1 MYISCRIEYM
11 LTETNDLT
19 LLKNTLDGDTSAF
32 GIIIDKYKDYIYDLM
47 LRMTGNF
54 DDAAD
59 LTQETFLKAYK
70 ELKKFKIEYK
80 FSNWLYTIALNL
92 ARNFLRRKKL
102 VSFLSLDFK
111 KDDEETLVIPVAD
124 KTYSNLESENKEEL
138 AKKMFEKLT
147 MSLSPS
153 LRAAFILRYKH
164 NLSVDDISKT
174 LQIPPATAKVKLH
187 RARNYLFSKF
197 KDKVD
202 ETLRNL

>member
-1 MYISCRIEYM
+1 MI
-11 LTETNDLT
+11 TDTNDLT
-19 LLKNTLDGDTSAF
+19 LVKNTLDGDPSAF
-32 GIIIDKYKDYIYDLM
+32 GSIIDKYKDYIYDLTR
-47 LRMTGNF
+47 RMTGNSA
-54 DDAAD
+54 DADD

-70 ELKKFKIEYK
+70 ELGKFRIEYK

-124 KTYSNLESENKEEL
+124 KTYSDLESGGKEEI
-138 AKKMFEKLT
+138 AKKLFERFT

-174 LQIPPATAKVKLH
+174 LQIPSATAKVKLH

-197 KDKVD
+197 RNEVN
-202 ETLRNL
+202 ETFGNL